1 MIKVRDLSHYLKQ
14 LVFKCLEINK
24 NTNNKS
30 TMKFTAALLAVGAQA
45 ISLSN
50 DSAEFINHII
60 DWDGNGHIS
69 SGEVADL
76 VFIARNF
83 GIINDDEGDDLNESA
98 ESLESLLGG
107 PFTVK

>member
-1 MIKVRDLSHYLKQ
+1 
-14 LVFKCLEINK
+14 
-24 NTNNKS
+24 
-30 TMKFTAALLAVGAQA
+30 MKFTAALLAVGAQA

-60 DWDGNGHIS
+60 DWDGDGHIS

-76 VFIARNF
+76 VFITKNF
-83 GIINDDEGDDLNESA
+83 GIINENEGDDINDSA
-98 ESLESLLGG
+98 EALEGLFGG